1 MISFENFTVKNTAHI
16 FIIGEDYETKYVVA
30 LLNSLLFGY
39 YFVNKF
45 SERDNVFPKAKIG
58 QCRLLPIKICD
69 KKQQQKFV
77 DLVDKIL
84 LKKQEG
90 KDTKSEETQIDQL
103 VYKLY
108 DLTEDEIK
116 IIESN

>member
-1 MISFENFTVKNTAHI
+1 MKISVKNTAHI
-16 FIIGEDYETKYVVA
+16 FIIGKDYETKYVVA

-69 KKQQQKFV
+69 KIQQRKFV
-77 DLVDKIL
+77 NLVDEIL
-84 LKKQEG
+84 LKKEKG
-90 KDTKSEETQIDQL
+90 EDMKYEENQIDQL
-103 VYKLY
+103 VYELY
-108 DLTEDEIK
+108 DLTEEEIK
-116 IIESN
+116 IVEGN